1 MPNTIALEIVV
12 DDKGTPTIRRFG
24 KNVGDLDPKGR
35 KAGRAMSIF
44 KKSVDGVARTTRS
57 AVSGV
62 GRLAKGLAGLA
73 IGGVAVGIAGI
84 TAALFGLSRAIGVA
98 SDLEEVSSKFDVV
111 FEGQRGTAEAWA
123 KTLVDSYAMSTREA
137 KQYLSAMQ
145 DLLVPM
151 GMVPEKAGEMSNE
164 IVKLA
169 ADLGSFN
176 NLQTGQVI
184 DDMQSALV
192 GNYETMKK
200 YGVVLTAATVQEKA
214 LAMGLAATK
223 GELTAAQKA
232 QAAYQLIVEGSQAAV
247 GDMARTAGSYANQV
261 KRLKANWEEFM
272 GFVGSAVLPY
282 ATRIVKAIN
291 TWFEANKELIEQK
304 IEVWA
309 QKLGV
314 WFGKAWEALGS
325 IVQSVREWYKANEN
339 LIDESVITYLKGLWE
354 VAKGIATAFEL
365 VGKAIGWAA
374 AKIVELI
381 EKGKELKAVRWVT
394 GLLGGGS
401 AEGSSTAIGG
411 TPAGVTSFQSGLS
424 SSSSS
429 FGTGMGGE
437 PTRLNP
443 YYSDGTAGSGLGA
456 PEKFKGFQ
464 TGTGS
469 AGLPHTGYFYGHQ
482 GEIVKSPEE
491 SDRERQGAAGGNTYH
506 IHLSTT
512 FGDEGSMRR
521 AAARI
526 KGQLQQL
533 DHRWGTA

>member
-1 MPNTIALEIVV
+1 MPDAIALEIVV
-12 DDKGTPTIRRFG
+12 DDKGTPTIRKFG
-24 KNVGDLDPKGR
+24 KAVNDLDPKGR
-35 KAGRAMSIF
+35 RAGRSMSIF
-44 KKSVDGVARTTRS
+44 KKSVDGLARSTRS
-57 AVSGV
+57 AVGGV
-62 GRLAKGLAGLA
+62 GRLAKGLAGLVV
-73 IGGVAVGIAGI
+73 GGVAVGIAGV

-111 FEGQRGTAEAWA
+111 FEGQRVKAEGWA
-123 KTLVDSYAMSTREA
+123 KTLVDAYAMSTREA

-151 GMVPEKAGEMSNE
+151 GMVPEMAGKMSNE

-176 NLQTGQVI
+176 NLSTGQVI

-214 LAMGLAATK
+214 LAMGLAASTK
-223 GELTAAQKA
+223 ELTAAQKA

-261 KRLKANWEEFM
+261 KRLKANWEEFT
-272 GFVGSAVLPY
+272 GFIGSAFLPY
-282 ATRIVKAIN
+282 ATRIVSAIN
-291 TWFEANKELIEQK
+291 KWFEANKELIEQK

-309 QKLGV
+309 QNLGV
-314 WFGKAWEALGS
+314 WFGRAWEKIGA
-325 IVQSVREWYKANEN
+325 IVQSLQAWYKANKS
-339 LIDESVITYLKGLWE
+339 LVDESVFMYLEGLWAI
-354 VAKGIATAFEL
+354 AKGIAAAFL
-365 VGKAIGWAA
+365 AVGKAIGWAA

-381 EKGKELKAVRWVT
+381 ERAKQLKAVQWVSD
-394 GLLGGGS
+394 LVSGGAASGAERSVS
-401 AEGSSTAIGG
+401 AA
-411 TPAGVTSFQSGLS
+411 SGLPQS
-424 SSSSS
+424 SMSLQS
-429 FGTGMGGE
+429 TG
-437 PTRLNP
+437 
-443 YYSDGTAGSGLGA
+443 S
-456 PEKFKGFQ
+456 FQ
-464 TGTGS
+464 TGTGPS
-469 AGLPHTGYFYGHQ
+469 GLPRTGLFYGHQ

-512 FGDEGSMRR
+512 FGDEASMRR
-521 AAARI
+521 AAARL
-526 KGQLQQL
+526 KAELQQL